1 MLSKI
6 GLEDSSLWKKTLVLI
21 FLDLFSLCSVGALS
35 PLNEKH
41 PSTTSKN
48 TAFEMES
55 KLRNRSS

>member
-6 GLEDSSLWKKTLVLI
+6 GLEEKALVLI